1 MKLLNL
7 TKIIQT
13 SFAEY
18 HSKCNFVERV
28 HSEEHRV
35 LSSHG
40 PFNSKPIAKPG
51 TDEHIENMEAVA
63 EEVRKCLVQA
73 LFGGK

>member
-18 HSKCNFVERV
+18 HSKRNFVERV
-28 HSEEHRV
+28 HSEENRV

-40 PFNSKPIAKPG
+40 PFNSKPIHQNAKPG

-63 EEVRKCLVQA
+63 EEASSSFIRW
-73 LFGGK
+73 